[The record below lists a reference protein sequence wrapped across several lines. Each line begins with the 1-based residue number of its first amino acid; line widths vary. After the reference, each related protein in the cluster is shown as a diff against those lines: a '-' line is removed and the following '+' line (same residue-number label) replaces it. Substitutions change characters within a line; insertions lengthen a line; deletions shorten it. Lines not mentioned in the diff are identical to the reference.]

1 MKTINKPL
9 MRLAIAIHAR
19 LAAAQ
24 ANEAFMEMPDQAW
37 LRCTDLVRQI
47 RRARIRGWNLAAKTL
62 SGDLVYALPSV
73 QLELTAMQNRLRS
86 QSSAPQFASASEL
99 YQDLVALDREF
110 GELNYD

>member
-1 MKTINKPL
+1 MNMKTIGKAL

-24 ANEAFMEMPDQAW
+24 ANEGFIELPNQAW
-37 LRCTDLVRQI
+37 LRCTELVRQI

-73 QLELTAMQNRLRS
+73 QHEITAMQNGLRS
-86 QSSAPQFASASEL
+86 NATELRMAAVTDL
-99 YQDLVALDREF
+99 YQDLVALDEEF
-110 GELNYD
+110 